1 VPLVIPLV
9 AMSLLM
15 AGGARHETVAPAP
28 PSASIKWER
37 SFEEAQKK
45 ARKSGKPMIVDFWA
59 EWCGW
64 CDRLNRT
71 TYVDPDVVRRAQDF
85 VAVKIDTEGSKKERE
100 ITARYEVGSLPTI
113 LFLSPD
119 GRQLRR
125 VNSFQSGYQFPFTM
139 QEALEI
145 GRGVIAW
152 EAALARNPDDAEA
165 LAGLGAHL
173 YDIGTRE
180 AQQQC
185 LDEARELLTKAV
197 ATDADSPL
205 EERRRS
211 RMLLAILHNIE
222 HDFSGA
228 ERLVKDALSLGP
240 QSDDAPRLLFVLGR
254 TYLSAGR
261 RTESVET
268 FQIIIREYP
277 QSPLAEKA
285 RETIV
290 NLERR

>member
-1 VPLVIPLV
+1 MIPLV
-9 AMSLLM
+9 AMSLLL
-15 AGGARHETVAPAP
+15 AGAVRHDATSPAP
-28 PSASIKWER
+28 QTPAIKWEK

-45 ARKSGKPMIVDFWA
+45 ARKTGKPIVVDFWA

-85 VAVKIDTEGSKKERE
+85 VAVKVDTEGSKKERD
-100 ITARYEVGSLPTI
+100 ITIQYEVTSLPTI
-113 LFLSPD
+113 VFLSPE

-125 VNSFQSGYQFPFTM
+125 VNGFQSRYQFPLTM
-139 QEALEI
+139 QAALETAHP
-145 GRGVIAW
+145 VIAW
-152 EAALARNPDDAEA
+152 ENALARDPDDAEA

-185 LDEARELLTKAV
+185 LDEARELLMKAV
-197 ATDADSPL
+197 ARDADSPL

-211 RMLLAILHNIE
+211 RMLLAILHNIDR
-222 HDFSGA
+222 DFA
-228 ERLVKDALSLGP
+228 EAEKLVKDALSLGP

-277 QSPLAEKA
+277 QSPVAEKA
-285 RETIV
+285 RETLV

>member
-1 VPLVIPLV
+1 MISEV
-9 AMSLLM
+9 AISLFM
-15 AGGARHETVAPAP
+15 AGGVRHEGVTAAPAAP
-28 PSASIKWER
+28 VIRWER

-45 ARKSGKPMIVDFWA
+45 ARKTGKPILVDFWA

-71 TYVDPDVVRRAQDF
+71 TYADPEVVRRAQDF

-100 ITARYEVGSLPTI
+100 VTARYEVSSLPTI
-113 LFLSPD
+113 LFLSPE
-119 GRQLRR
+119 GRQLQR
-125 VNSFQSGYQFPFTM
+125 VSAFQSGYQFPFTM
-139 QEALEI
+139 QAALEAARTV
-145 GRGVIAW
+145 GAW
-152 EAALARNPDDAEA
+152 ESALARDSNDAEA

-185 LDEARELLTKAV
+185 LDEARDLLTKAV
-197 ATDADSPL
+197 TRDGDSPL

-211 RMLLAILHNIE
+211 RMLLAILYNLDR
-222 HDFSGA
+222 DFDDA
-228 ERLVKDALSLGP
+228 EKLVKDALSLGP
-240 QSDDAPRLLFVLGR
+240 QSDDSPRLLFVLGR

-261 RTESVET
+261 RNESVQT

-285 RETIV
+285 RETLV
-290 NLERR
+290 NLETR

>member
-1 VPLVIPLV
+1 VSLVIPLV

-15 AGGARHETVAPAP
+15 AGGVRHDTMSPA
-28 PSASIKWER
+28 AQAIRWER
-37 SFEEAQKK
+37 SFEDAQKK
-45 ARKSGKPMIVDFWA
+45 ARKTGKPIVVDFWA

-85 VAVKIDTEGSKKERE
+85 VAVKIDTEGSKKERDVA
-100 ITARYEVGSLPTI
+100 IRYEVTSLPTI
-113 LFLSPD
+113 VFLSPE

-125 VNSFQSGYQFPFTM
+125 VNGFQSGYQFPFTM
-139 QEALEI
+139 QAALETAQA
-145 GRGVIAW
+145 VIAW
-152 EAALARNPDDAEA
+152 ESALAHDPGDAQA
-165 LAGLGAHL
+165 LANLGAHL
-173 YDIGTRE
+173 YDMGTRE

-185 LDEARELLTKAV
+185 LDEARELLIKAV
-197 ATDADSPL
+197 ARDTDSPL

-222 HDFSGA
+222 RDFSEA
-228 ERLVKDALSLGP
+228 EKQVKDALSLGP

-268 FQIIIREYP
+268 FQIIVREYP
-277 QSPLAEKA
+277 QSPVAEKA
-285 RETIV
+285 RETLV
-290 NLERR
+290 NLGRR

>member
-1 VPLVIPLV
+1 MIPLV

-15 AGGARHETVAPAP
+15 AGAARHEAPSQAPQAPA
-28 PSASIKWER
+28 IRWER

-45 ARKSGKPMIVDFWA
+45 ARKTGKPIVVDFWA

-71 TYVDPDVVRRAQDF
+71 TYVESDVVRRAQDF
-85 VAVKIDTEGSKKERE
+85 VAVKVDTEGSQKERE
-100 ITARYEVGSLPTI
+100 VTRKYEVTSLPTI
-113 LFLSPD
+113 VFLSPE

-125 VNSFQSGYQFPFTM
+125 VNGFQSGYQLPFTM
-139 QEALEI
+139 QAALETAHA
-145 GRGVIAW
+145 VIAW
-152 EAALARNPDDAEA
+152 ESALARDPGDAQA
-165 LAGLGAHL
+165 LANLGAHL

-197 ATDADSPL
+197 ARDAGSPL
-205 EERRRS
+205 DERRRS

-222 HDFSGA
+222 RDFSEA
-228 ERLVKDALSLGP
+228 ERLVKDALSLAP
-240 QSDDAPRLLFVLGR
+240 KSDEAPRLLFVLGR

-285 RETIV
+285 RETLV

>member
-1 VPLVIPLV
+1 VSLVIPLV

-15 AGGARHETVAPAP
+15 AGGTRHEAISAAP
-28 PSASIKWER
+28 PALAIKWER

-45 ARKSGKPMIVDFWA
+45 ARKSGKPIVIDFWA

-71 TYVDPDVVRRAQDF
+71 TYVDPDVVRKAQDF
-85 VAVKIDTEGSKKERE
+85 VAVKIDTEGSLKERE
-100 ITARYEVGSLPTI
+100 VAIKYEVTSLPTI
-113 LFLSPD
+113 VFLSPE

-125 VNSFQSGYQFPFTM
+125 VNGFQSGYQFPFTM
-139 QEALEI
+139 QATLAI
-145 GRGVIAW
+145 ARDVIAW
-152 EAALARNPDDAEA
+152 ENALARDPDDAEA

-173 YDIGTRE
+173 YEIGTRE
-180 AQQQC
+180 AQTQC
-185 LDEARELLTKAV
+185 LDEARELLKKAV
-197 ATDADSPL
+197 TRDAEKPL

-211 RMLLAILHNIE
+211 RMLLAILHNYDRNFGE
-222 HDFSGA
+222 A
-228 ERLVKDALSLGP
+228 EKLVKDALSLGP

-254 TYLSAGR
+254 TYESAGR

-277 QSPLAEKA
+277 QSPVAEKA
-285 RETIV
+285 RETLV